1 MMQGKKMIALLVAGA
16 LGLALAAGAGAQ
28 APPPPP
34 KTVPAPKVRQPLQQ
48 LTVEGKIRYMKAM
61 GGYYIRGKTEVYI
74 IANQNPQVLDALV
87 KSGKAVT
94 IVAKP
99 SGDILKIISID
110 GKPYRGTEQPAL
122 K

>member
-1 MMQGKKMIALLVAGA
+1 MQGKKMITVLAAGA
-16 LGLALAAGAGAQ
+16 LGLALAAGAWAQ
-28 APPPPP
+28 VPPPP

-48 LTVEGKIRYMKAM
+48 LTLEGKIRYMKAM

-74 IANQNPQVLDALV
+74 IANQNPKVLDALV

-110 GKPYRGTEQPAL
+110 GKSYQGMEKPAF